1 MSKTYKIQRA
11 YRAYKKDLGDLSTDT
26 YHEHG
31 ETFRDVG
38 QRYGDQ
44 RKMRSKLKVSNRR
57 IERKKNN
64 RESEKII
71 RESGSE

>member
-11 YRAYKKDLGDLSTDT
+11 YRAYKKDWDKLGDLSEID
-26 YHEHG
+26 

-44 RKMRSKLKVSNRR
+44 RKMRATLKVSNRR